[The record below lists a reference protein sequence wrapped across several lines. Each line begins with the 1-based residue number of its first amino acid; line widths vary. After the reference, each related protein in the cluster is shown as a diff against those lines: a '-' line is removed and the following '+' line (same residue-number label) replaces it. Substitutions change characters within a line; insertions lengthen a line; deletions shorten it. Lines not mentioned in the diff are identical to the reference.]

1 MFLRLVRLIREYL
14 MDAFMS
20 QLQLLEWHRQ
30 RGIRHALVDCL
41 SRQRSSG
48 EIWCAAIILGILE
61 VIPRW
66 HCGCSLSTNS
76 RHFVVISVLNIYR
89 YHGTADFTL
98 AYPNLAEEMKEW
110 SNVLGVSWSQ
120 NISNTPIAGYT
131 RMVYGDGTKLV
142 GFSALDVGHSVP
154 VRTEDDLVWFGLM
167 PSSSATSTATSSKAS
182 TTLSTSTTT
191 SSASSTSTA
200 AHWGQW

>member
-1 MFLRLVRLIREYL
+1 VGAPFLLISATL
-14 MDAFMS
+14 
-20 QLQLLEWHRQ
+20 
-30 RGIRHALVDCL
+30 
-41 SRQRSSG
+41 
-48 EIWCAAIILGILE
+48 WC
-61 VIPRW
+61 
-66 HCGCSLSTNS
+66 
-76 RHFVVISVLNIYR
+76 ISVLNIYR

-131 RMVYGDGTKLV
+131 KMVYGDGTKLI
-142 GFSALDVGHSVP
+142 GFSAMDVGHSVP

-167 PSSSATSTATSSKAS
+167 PSSSTTSTAMSSKAS

-191 SSASSTSTA
+191 SPASSTSTA

>member
-1 MFLRLVRLIREYL
+1 VGKSG
-14 MDAFMS
+14 A
-20 QLQLLEWHRQ
+20 QLLSWVYWKLSQ
-30 RGIRHALVDCL
+30 DGIVGAPFPLISATLWR
-41 SRQRSSG
+41 
-48 EIWCAAIILGILE
+48 
-61 VIPRW
+61 
-66 HCGCSLSTNS
+66 
-76 RHFVVISVLNIYR
+76 ISVLNIYR

-131 RMVYGDGTKLV
+131 KMVYGDGTKLI

-167 PSSSATSTATSSKAS
+167 PSSSTISTATSTKAS
-182 TTLSTSTTT
+182 TTL
-191 SSASSTSTA
+191 
-200 AHWGQW
+200 Q

>member
-1 MFLRLVRLIREYL
+1 MLLCLNCNCRNGTGSVEYDML
-14 MDAFMS
+14 EWIVCPDSAAVGKS
-20 QLQLLEWHRQ
+20 GAQLLSWVYWKLPQ
-30 RGIRHALVDCL
+30 DGIVGAPFLL
-41 SRQRSSG
+41 ISATL
-48 EIWCAAIILGILE
+48 WC
-61 VIPRW
+61 
-66 HCGCSLSTNS
+66 
-76 RHFVVISVLNIYR
+76 ISVLNIYR

-131 RMVYGDGTKLV
+131 KMVYGDGTKLV

-167 PSSSATSTATSSKAS
+167 PSSSTTSTATSSKAS